1 MCGRFA
7 ASADADQLIEFFEID
22 QVVGELPPSSYNI
35 APTDPIV
42 AVLER
47 QRPGGPTRVLTTVRW
62 GLVPSWAKDPSG
74 AARLI
79 NARVETISAKPSFRR
94 ALASRRCLIPAD
106 GYYEW
111 RERPRLGGG
120 RPVKQPYFIRP
131 KAAGPLAMAGLYE
144 FWKAPDASW
153 LTSATII
160 TCAATDE
167 LGRLHDRMPMA
178 VPRANWDAWLD
189 PQLESAAVELLSVPA
204 PDLELFAVSTAVNRT
219 GNNGPELIVRLPGV
233 E

>member
-7 ASADADQLIEFFEID
+7 ASADVDQLIEFFEID
-22 QVVGELPPSSYNI
+22 QVVGELPPRSYNI

-47 QRPGGPTRVLTTVRW
+47 QRPEGPTRVLTTVRW
-62 GLVPSWAKDPSG
+62 GLVPSWASDSSG

-79 NARVETISAKPSFRR
+79 NARVETLSVKPSFRR

-144 FWKAPDASW
+144 YWKAPDASW

-178 VPRANWDAWLD
+178 VSPANWDAWLD
-189 PQLESAAVELLSVPA
+189 PGLESAAVELLSVPA
-204 PDLELFAVSTAVNRT
+204 PDLEWFAVSTAVNRT
-219 GNNGPELIVRLPGV
+219 GNNGPELIVRSPV
-233 E
+233 AE